1 MPDPALPLSEAWAGA
16 APAAQVGCSD
26 LGSCIMLHDSQGHAR
41 IILSLVNDD
50 ASLIKV
56 RDLND

>member
-1 MPDPALPLSEAWAGA
+1 
-16 APAAQVGCSD
+16 
-26 LGSCIMLHDSQGHAR
+26 MLHDSQGHAR